1 MYRIAIVLLLTMVPA
16 TWGQSADRAATVAPL
31 PQDRGIVASV
41 ADLLA
46 PAEYTPLTPKQRF
59 HDYAMSVIGPV
70 PIFSAAA
77 GAGVSQ
83 GIDSPVEW
91 GEGAG
96 GYGRRFG
103 NNLAYNAVR
112 NTLTL
117 GASVA
122 LHEDNRYFASQ
133 QRTFGRRLL
142 HALAS
147 PAIAHKDGGK
157 ATVSVSSLF
166 GIAGASTLSRTW
178 VPGSWQGADNVGRS
192 IGFTYA
198 GMAGL
203 NVAREFVPDIVRH
216 FRK

>member
-1 MYRIAIVLLLTMVPA
+1 MYRIAVMLLLTVVPGI
-16 TWGQSADRAATVAPL
+16 WGQEGGILADVA
-31 PQDRGIVASV
+31 G
-41 ADLLA
+41 LLA
-46 PAEYTPLTPKQRF
+46 PAERTPLTSRQRF

-70 PIFSAAA
+70 PTFSAAA

-83 GIDSPVEW
+83 GIDSPPEW
-91 GEGAG
+91 GQGAR

-117 GASVA
+117 GVSVA

-133 QRTFGRRLL
+133 QRTAGRRLL

-147 PAIAHKDGGK
+147 PAIAHRDSGR
-157 ATVSVSSLF
+157 ATVSVSNLL

-178 VPGSWQGADNVGRS
+178 APGSWQGGNNIGRS
-192 IGFTYA
+192 IGFTFA